1 MKALTGFGLV
11 SGAASGA
18 AVMLAWDRGADA
30 WTLARLA
37 IGAAALSLCAAPLL
51 WTAPRALEAVL
62 LCAALVLGGAW
73 WLWRDLGRGE

>member
-37 IGAAALSLCAAPLL
+37 IGAAALSLS
-51 WTAPRALEAVL
+51 
-62 LCAALVLGGAW
+62 LGW
-73 WLWRDLGRGE
+73 WLLRELRRGE